1 MELDLLKSQ
10 GINLQTKDSMSKLRS
25 LNTRIWNDTWFEE
38 LSVDRK
44 LLFIYLI
51 TNEKTNMLGIYEISI
66 RKISFETGIPADK
79 ITESFVYF
87 EKSEKIKYQNN
98 RVILLNFLKHQNYN
112 LNMKKSAI
120 DCYNDLPNS
129 LKIDG
134 KPLLERDAKGFE
146 TLCKGFGMVRKI
158 EEEIEYEL
166 EEEKEEEEISDFI
179 EFGGLKFPKS
189 HIEHSKS
196 VISNEISLQTFMQ
209 QNSIKNIDGVK
220 SLLMEFN
227 KHLNVSGEHHKE
239 SKFKEYRQH
248 FVNWYRRMSAE
259 GKDSLKS
266 NKKGQKLPDG
276 VQPAEWLS

>member
-1 MELDLLKSQ
+1 
-10 GINLQTKDSMSKLRS
+10 MSKLRS
-25 LNTRIWNDTWFEE
+25 LNTGIWNDTWFEE

-66 RKISFETGIPADK
+66 KKISFETGIPADK

-120 DCYNDLPNS
+120 DCYNELPNS

-134 KPLLERDAKGFE
+134 NPLLERDYKGFE

-166 EEEKEEEEISDFI
+166 EEEVESDFV
-179 EFGGLKFPKS
+179 EFDRLKYPKS
-189 HIEHSKS
+189 HIEHSS
-196 VISNEISLQTFMQ
+196 TFMSNEVSLQTFMQ
-209 QNSIKNIDGVK
+209 QNKIKSDDFDSVK

-227 KHLNVSGEHHKE
+227 KHLNIDGKHYADP
-239 SKFKEYRQH
+239 KFKDYRQH
-248 FVNWYRRMSAE
+248 FINWYRRVSSE
-259 GKDSLKS
+259 GRSSLKTPK
-266 NKKGQKLPDG
+266 NGKLPDG
-276 VQPAEWLS
+276 VQPADWLC